1 MHKRK
6 LTDIDYA
13 LDLISVSYTSRC
25 TPLGTDLDGRI
36 YWALTPGFAEFEAS
50 RDLLAA
56 GDEDTK
62 KDGRRKTARR
72 AQVSSVPNAGRRGE
86 MVDWPFLLAVWGR
99 PPAGV
104 EVMRR
109 VRGDGDDEAEV
120 DYDNDE
126 YWWGFWNP
134 ADVLKLA
141 EWIAM
146 THNLDED
153 ADQSTSRTQSS
164 GKQKKGSTPARSS
177 LLALVTSLREHSKL
191 LEWRVRNVDLTAA
204 VGKEAGVK
212 QPGTVPP
219 SRFYG

>member
-1 MHKRK
+1 
-6 LTDIDYA
+6 
-13 LDLISVSYTSRC
+13 
-25 TPLGTDLDGRI
+25 LGTDSDGRV
-36 YWALTPGFAEFEAS
+36 YWGLTPGFAEFEAS
-50 RDLLAA
+50 RDLLATGA
-56 GDEDTK
+56 EDAK
-62 KDGRRKTARR
+62 KDGKRKTARR
-72 AQVSSVPNAGRRGE
+72 AHISSVPNAERRGE

-99 PPAGV
+99 PPVGA

-109 VRGDGDDEAEV
+109 VRDEE
-120 DYDNDE
+120 DEKTEHEYDNGE
-126 YWWGFWNP
+126 CWWGFWDP

-153 ADQSTSRTQSS
+153 AHQSTSRTQSS
-164 GKQKKGSTPARSS
+164 GKQKKGPTPARSS